1 MSSLSSFITIPA
13 VLNVSF
19 VSSAVIPPSTK
30 DSVLSLSL
38 YTICGA
44 NRLRTWKPSLS
55 IYSSLLSAAPIS
67 ITSPPIRVSPS
78 LGPAI
83 KNISF
88 CSSSGSP
95 VSALASVT
103 VCSYVRIVAVG
114 LFGLP
119 LLNLTDDES
128 PHVVVTVPRV
138 TVFES
143 RLKAESSKLL
153 FELVS

>member
-1 MSSLSSFITIPA
+1 MYNSL
-13 VLNVSF
+13 V
-19 VSSAVIPPSTK
+19 
-30 DSVLSLSL
+30 
-38 YTICGA
+38 
-44 NRLRTWKPSLS
+44 
-55 IYSSLLSAAPIS
+55 SAAPIS

-88 CSSSGSP
+88 CSRAGSP
-95 VSALASVT
+95 VSSSASAT

-114 LFGLP
+114 LFGFP
-119 LLNLTDDES
+119 LLNLIDDES
-128 PHVVVTVPRV
+128 PHVVVTVPLV

-153 FELVS
+153 FKFVS